1 MVPRVFCRTPRAPR
15 RKRALRR
22 QAASADMSDDVSA
35 MQQPAISLTHLQVTR
50 GQPGSTDAKHV
61 LVDVNLEVGRG
72 EIHALLG
79 PNGCGKSTLLD
90 AVRGKIKPTRG
101 EVHVRVPTDKIA
113 FVPQNPDHNVVMPT
127 AGADVAFALSAR
139 GERDEDDGHVMKAVD
154 DALERVRLE
163 GFACAPTG
171 TLSGGQRQRVAV
183 AGTLVVLL
191 LDELTSYLDPEDAEA
206 VLDAVRASCRGPRA
220 AAAIWVT
227 HRLDELLKCDRATY
241 IDDGKVLL
249 SGSGTYVRERIL
261 GWQEEVAKSR

>member
-1 MVPRVFCRTPRAPR
+1 
-15 RKRALRR
+15 
-22 QAASADMSDDVSA
+22 
-35 MQQPAISLTHLQVTR
+35 
-50 GQPGSTDAKHV
+50 
-61 LVDVNLEVGRG
+61 
-72 EIHALLG
+72 
-79 PNGCGKSTLLD
+79 
-90 AVRGKIKPTRG
+90 
-101 EVHVRVPTDKIA
+101 
-113 FVPQNPDHNVVMPT
+113 
-127 AGADVAFALSAR
+127 
-139 GERDEDDGHVMKAVD
+139 MKAVD